1 MYKEYETVLLKDGRV
16 AAIVELLGEGVYIA
30 DVGHSPKDWDDI
42 IVKDED
48 IERLAS
54 KEEIEKEAEGQI
66 TQMNVVD
73 TRPVIAYDGDVNGTT
88 LTDVNDAQFVYGIYN
103 KNFEM
108 DITKQ
113 DDMQKLLRADMNGDG
128 VIDIKDA
135 AAVIDKVMHPETADK
150 K

>member
-1 MYKEYETVLLKDGRV
+1 MYV
-16 AAIVELLGEGVYIA
+16 
-30 DVGHSPKDWDDI
+30 SDI
-42 IVKDED
+42 
-48 IERLAS
+48 
-54 KEEIEKEAEGQI
+54 
-66 TQMNVVD
+66 
-73 TRPVIAYDGDVNGTT
+73 RPVIAYDGDVNGTT

-103 KNFEM
+103 KDFEM